1 MPAATADR
9 PLQIGALAAVTGLTR
24 DALRYY
30 ERLGLLPRPHR
41 TSGGFRLYPASAP
54 ERVRFIRQAQRLG
67 MSLAEIAI
75 LVRADD
81 ARGADRCVEVRDLLR
96 AKLEDLQRQLAELE
110 TFGRS
115 LRAHLDGCDQ
125 ALASASV
132 RARSCGCPL
141 IDALRPPADSPR

>member
-1 MPAATADR
+1 MPADDRDR
-9 PLQIGALAAVTGLTR
+9 PLRIGALAAATGLTR

-41 TSGGFRLYPASAP
+41 TSGGFRLYPASAA

-67 MSLAEIAI
+67 MSLAEVAF
-75 LVRADD
+75 LVRADV
-81 ARGADRCVEVRDLLR
+81 AGGPGRCVEVRDLLR
-96 AKLEDLQRQLAELE
+96 AKLEELQRRLTELE

-125 ALASASV
+125 ALASSE

-141 IDALRPPADSPR
+141 IDALRPAADSPR